1 MLLFDFSRPYHYYV
15 PMFVDCMPSSRLS
28 ISLLRYSPNP
38 NLKFVSFN
46 RCILLFDP
54 FMWESKSKSSAMVH
68 HGFAWTIGYP
78 GLELQVGLRA
88 TRRVLGRFIGSWSPL
103 LKMPWMW
110 HPSSIYPDLCRNL
123 LLVATMACGY
133 HPGSH
138 IIMMLG
144 FMCVYIYIYLF
155 TCMRCTWYLIP
166 SLAFKLTRDHW
177 LQIPAGSA
185 NRSGLAA
192 LPHPDSGHGSGG
204 WLDDPTEGIA
214 PPR

>member
-144 FMCVYIYIYLF
+144 FVYIYIYFFVYMYEMHLVF
-155 TCMRCTWYLIP
+155 NPFPR
-166 SLAFKLTRDHW
+166 
-177 LQIPAGSA
+177 LQIDTRPLTPDPRRFGKSQRAG
-185 NRSGLAA
+185 
-192 LPHPDSGHGSGG
+192 
-204 WLDDPTEGIA
+204 GIA
-214 PPR
+214 SSWLRPR